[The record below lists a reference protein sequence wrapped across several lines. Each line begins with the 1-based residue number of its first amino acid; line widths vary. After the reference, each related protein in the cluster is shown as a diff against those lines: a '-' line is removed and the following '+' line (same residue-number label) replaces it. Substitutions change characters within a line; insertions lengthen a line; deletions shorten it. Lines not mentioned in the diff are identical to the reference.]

1 MASEAEVLSRYF
13 EGEIPFYRY
22 RHVGKPGISGWAQVT
37 QGHVTEGAEMRQKQ
51 NYDFYYI
58 SIPRPRLDLLILFR
72 TVRTMLNGF
81 GAR

>member
-1 MASEAEVLSRYF
+1 M
-13 EGEIPFYRY
+13 
-22 RHVGKPGISGWAQVT
+22 KPATSGWAQVT
-37 QGHVTEGAEMRQKQ
+37 QGHVTDGADMREKQ

-58 SIPRPRLDLLILFR
+58 KYFSPWLDVLILFK